1 LSQTQSFTNHR
12 WFFAPLIVAAALFQ
26 AGPGLAQSPMR
37 GKLLFLRCASCH
49 NIDDTAS
56 TKIGPN
62 LKGVIGRRAGSLPG
76 YNYSVAMRS
85 QTFIWD
91 EDTLDKWLTKPAAL
105 VPGTAM
111 AFGGAPNK
119 ADREA
124 IIEYLRDAAH

>member
-1 LSQTQSFTNHR
+1 L
-12 WFFAPLIVAAALFQ
+12 APLIAAAGLFQ

-56 TKIGPN
+56 PKIGPN

-76 YNYSVAMRS
+76 YNYSGAMRS
-85 QTFIWD
+85 QTFTWD
-91 EDTLDKWLTKPAAL
+91 EATLDRWLTKPSEL

-111 AFGGAPNK
+111 AFGGLPNK
-119 ADREA
+119 ADRDA
-124 IIEYLRDAAH
+124 IIGYLRDAAH

>member
-1 LSQTQSFTNHR
+1 MSQTQSFTNRR
-12 WFFAPLIVAAALFQ
+12 WFFAPLIAAAALFQ
-26 AGPGLAQSPMR
+26 SDPGLAQTPMR

-62 LKGVIGRRAGSLPG
+62 LKGVVGRNAGSLPG
-76 YNYSVAMRS
+76 YTYSAAMRS
-85 QTFIWD
+85 QTFTWD
-91 EDTLDKWLTKPAAL
+91 EDTLDKWLTKPSAL

-111 AFGGAPNK
+111 AFGGVPVK

-124 IIEYLRDAAH
+124 IIGYLRDAGH